1 MKLPEDQEEKKQ
13 VSPSI
18 ILTVAAVTAFVGCLF
33 ILVFFWNKKSDN
45 PDDKKTETGIAA
57 ANYEPTV
64 ADLTD
69 LLTGS
74 TLSPDDLDFWDQYPQ
89 ESSKEDQDGSIGK
102 EGNKES
108 SLEGSKKGT
117 NEGNKDGTKDDA
129 KKGAKEEAKVAAN
142 DETDPSKDGKHTL
155 LIDADGKEEW
165 VLISPYLPKH
175 NYDFTK
181 LVCQSDKMKY
191 FYDGKQVSYLGVDVS
206 KLQDYVDFTKVK
218 KAGVDY
224 VMVRVGARGYS
235 SGQLVIDEYF
245 TENVKRANDA
255 ELKVG
260 VYFTSQAVN
269 TAEAEEEADLVL
281 ANIKDLNISYPVAFY
296 MGNAGGEQQRT
307 DSLLKAD
314 RTAIVRTFL
323 DKIKNAGYVPILYA
337 TKEQMI
343 KKLDLSKLTDYD
355 IWLSQISDIPDFPY
369 RFTMWQYS
377 VSGNIDGIAGHANM
391 NISFVDFS
399 EK

>member
-1 MKLPEDQEEKKQ
+1 
-13 VSPSI
+13 
-18 ILTVAAVTAFVGCLF
+18 
-33 ILVFFWNKKSDN
+33 
-45 PDDKKTETGIAA
+45 
-57 ANYEPTV
+57 
-64 ADLTD
+64 
-69 LLTGS
+69 
-74 TLSPDDLDFWDQYPQ
+74 
-89 ESSKEDQDGSIGK
+89 
-102 EGNKES
+102 
-108 SLEGSKKGT
+108 
-117 NEGNKDGTKDDA
+117 
-129 KKGAKEEAKVAAN
+129 
-142 DETDPSKDGKHTL
+142 
-155 LIDADGKEEW
+155 
-165 VLISPYLPKH
+165 
-175 NYDFTK
+175 
-181 LVCQSDKMKY
+181 MKY

-245 TENVKRANDA
+245 TENVKMANDA